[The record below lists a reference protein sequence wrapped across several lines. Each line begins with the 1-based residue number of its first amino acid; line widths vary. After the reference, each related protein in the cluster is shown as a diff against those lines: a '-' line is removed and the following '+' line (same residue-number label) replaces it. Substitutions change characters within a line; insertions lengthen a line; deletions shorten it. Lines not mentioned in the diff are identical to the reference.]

1 MSAPTTSYPSLAA
14 VVLLGLVPASSR
26 LSAQEPL
33 PKPQLQVPYRCADG
47 TVYIVQYCNQGR
59 QELMCYL
66 HIEKN
71 GMLVAQSFQPR
82 FQMTSWMNTCT
93 VKAGA
98 PESQAFSGSYVREMP
113 PVDRVK
119 REIQGSDPTDTL
131 ARQMAVFSMLE
142 QLVYRLMG
150 PYRDRNTL
158 KPEETQAIRAYYTAA
173 SEISQSFAK
182 SHSPDEVKALNEMR
196 SRFATNPALFQEVVD
211 KLLTPA
217 IRDELAKANSAFGA
231 KSKEATTAA
240 RREAEAQNTQQ
251 AAGPGGS
258 PFIRNDP
265 GTLAARRC
273 VELGGSEA
281 ECIGKGLS
289 TGVAGLLGGMIEPV
303 AGKNPRAGLTMTGRY
318 AAENGLN
325 FSFGGEAAVLN
336 GCGKLVPNSHAYT
349 IEKSGARFTIAW
361 KAEPK
366 PFVLTLGPD
375 GRLTGPGPIDVKG
388 QIITGYNRV
397 WMQEYRNGIAVAG
410 SECGGPCGRW
420 VSQPIFG
427 DKTER
432 CTIGA
437 LAPAGPTA
445 DGSILTTVTALVS
458 PQSLDQAP
466 TESGKGLAAPG
477 VRMAGQYTGPGGL
490 ALEFRDN
497 GVILDCGEAHVA
509 KPYTVEAGATHV
521 AITVKNDPAP
531 FTLELRP
538 DGALTGTGTVDVT
551 GRVVTGS
558 TANGIAFAPRTAH
571 CAASVLTPKR

>member
-1 MSAPTTSYPSLAA
+1 MSAPTTSYTSLAA
-14 VVLLGLVPASSR
+14 IVLFGLLPASSR

-47 TVYIVQYCNQGR
+47 TAYIVQYCNQGR

-82 FQMTSWMNTCT
+82 PQMTSWMSTCP

-113 PVDRVK
+113 SVDRVK
-119 REIQGSDPTDTL
+119 REIQGSNPTDTL
-131 ARQMAVFSMLE
+131 ARQMAVLSMLE
-142 QLVYRLMG
+142 QFIYRLMG

-182 SHSPDEVKALNEMR
+182 SHSPDEVKALNELR
-196 SRFATNPALFQEVVD
+196 SRLSTNPALFQEVFE

-217 IRDELAKANSAFGA
+217 IREEYAKANAAFEA
-231 KSKEATTAA
+231 KSKEAIAAA
-240 RREAEAQNTQQ
+240 RREAEAQKMQQ

-273 VELGGSEA
+273 VELGGSEL
-281 ECIGKGLS
+281 ECIGKGLT
-289 TGVAGLLGGMIEPV
+289 TGVAGLFGGATEQA
-303 AGKNPRAGLTMTGRY
+303 AGKNPRAGLVMTGRY
-318 AAENGLN
+318 AATKTMGL
-325 FSFGGEAAVLN
+325 SFGDEAVALT
-336 GCGKLVPNSHAYT
+336 GCGKLIPNSRPYT
-349 IEKSGARFTIAW
+349 VEKSGARFVVTV
-361 KAEPK
+361 KTEPQ
-366 PFVLTLGPD
+366 PFALTMGPD
-375 GRLTGPGPIDVKG
+375 GHLTGPGPTDVKG
-388 QIITGYNRV
+388 QIITGYRQV
-397 WMQEYRNGIAVAG
+397 WMQEYRNGLAVTG
-410 SECGGPCGRW
+410 SACGGVCGYW
-420 VSQPIFG
+420 ASQPIFA

-432 CTIGA
+432 CTIGGFS
-437 LAPAGPTA
+437 PTGPTG
-445 DGSILTTVTALVS
+445 DGGVLSTLTALVS
-458 PQSLDQAP
+458 PQSLDQTP

-477 VRMAGQYTGPGGL
+477 VRMAGKYTGPGGL

-509 KPYTVEAGATHV
+509 KPYTVEAGAAQV
-521 AITVKNDPAP
+521 LIAVKNAPAP
-531 FTLELRP
+531 FTLALGP
-538 DGALTGTGTVDVT
+538 DGTLTGSGTVDVT

-558 TANGIAFAPRTAH
+558 TANGIAFAPRSAR
-571 CAASVLTPKR
+571 CAVGVLTLKR